1 MITTAAIYARV
12 SSARQKE
19 EQTIASQ
26 TEALRAFAAAEG
38 LDVPQEWIFEDEGV
52 SGATLIRPELERLRD
67 LAAEIEIP
75 VVLCHSPD
83 RLARRYAYQ
92 ALLIEEFARA
102 GTEVRFI
109 KGPKAKTPEDELLLQ
124 FQGMIAEYERAQITE
139 RTRRG
144 KLHRARSG
152 SAAVLS
158 GAPYG
163 YRYVRKSEEA
173 EARYEIVEPEAVVVR
188 ELFRLYVDENESIA
202 GLSRWLGDQGIVTA
216 TGKTRWDRSTI
227 WGMLRNPA
235 YCGRAAFGKTR
246 MVSARP
252 KMTRPVR
259 RKGKR
264 IPPSGQVTRDQPE
277 SDWIEIAVPPIVS
290 DQSFQL
296 AARRLQ
302 DNRRFAPRGTKEP
315 SFLQGLVACATCGY
329 SYYRTSTRTKKRR
342 LYYYRCLGSDD
353 YRYENGR
360 VCSSR
365 PVRQDYLEDL
375 VWGHVTRL
383 MADPGLIRAEIERR
397 LSDLRAT
404 SPITAQ
410 KSRLELEFSRCTRA
424 KTRLLEAYQ
433 EELVSLD
440 ELRARMPDLRKKE
453 STLRV
458 QLDALKAETLD
469 QETYVA
475 LAESLETFFERLRDG
490 AETCAVEER
499 QRIVRLL
506 VKEVLVDPE
515 RILIRH
521 SIPTRNPDSDGSY
534 PLRWRSHH
542 SALRRA
548 LRRRSEHARSLL
560 NGSLQPALHIKVNP
574 ALRAVMSHRS
584 HHQVVGQTSKEV
596 LNVQVDD
603 PVLLPTPLTSFS
615 QSIVSTAAW
624 SCTKRRGM
632 KLWFH
637 LTFQELF
644 DHGLCDAVGDC
655 RDSQRTPPTT
665 LLGDLHAPDGR
676 REIAARRHPI
686 PNLVQ
691 IAFQVG
697 LESRQRLT
705 IYPRRSSIRSDPLV
719 RFPDR
724 LFGYLVRLAATTW
737 LLPHRLTTSLG

>member
-67 LAAEIEIP
+67 LAAEIEIS

-173 EARYEIVEPEAVVVR
+173 EARYEIVEQEAVVVR

-383 MADPGLIRAEIERR
+383 MADPRLIRAEIERR

-534 PLRWRSHH
+534 PLRWRSHY
-542 SALRRA
+542 SPLRRA
-548 LRRRSEHARSLL
+548 GVGLRQPPFLQNAGPQPLPDQTEQHPVSHPMANNLPELLVIERPKKILDVQLQHPAATHPHQPIPQPLQRLMRRA
-560 NGSLQPALHIKVNP
+560 PWTKAV
-574 ALRAVMSHRS
+574 RAIL
-584 HHQVVGQTSKEV
+584 EV
-596 LNVQVDD
+596 LLVHCLQHQHNGALQDLVLKRGNPDRPGLSTLAFRNLD
-603 PVLLPTPLTSFS
+603 PPY
-615 QSIVSTAAW
+615 
-624 SCTKRRGM
+624 RRGPVRS
-632 KLWFH
+632 
-637 LTFQELF
+637 
-644 DHGLCDAVGDC
+644 GL
-655 RDSQRTPPTT
+655 RT
-665 LLGDLHAPDGR
+665 L
-676 REIAARRHPI
+676 
-686 PNLVQ
+686 
-691 IAFQVG
+691 
-697 LESRQRLT
+697 
-705 IYPRRSSIRSDPLV
+705 
-719 RFPDR
+719 
-724 LFGYLVRLAATTW
+724 
-737 LLPHRLTTSLG
+737 

>member
-1 MITTAAIYARV
+1 MITTGAIYARV

-67 LAAEIEIP
+67 LAAEVEIP

-109 KGPKAKTPEDELLLQ
+109 TGPKAKTPEDELLLQ

-173 EARYEIVEPEAVVVR
+173 EARYEIVEQEAVVVR

-534 PLRWRSHH
+534 PLRWRSQDSTLGRAGDRLAADAILAEDSSLEEPLDQAQNTFVFDPIAHATH
-542 SALRRA
+542 QGRVVDLVEARLDVRLEHPLVSARPEEVDLSDCV
-548 LRRRSEHARSLL
+548 LS
-560 NGSLQPALHIKVNP
+560 P
-574 ALRAVMSHRS
+574 ALRAEAIR
-584 HHQVVGQTSKEV
+584 
-596 LNVQVDD
+596 
-603 PVLLPTPLTSFS
+603 
-615 QSIVSTAAW
+615 AW
-624 SCTKRRGM
+624 
-632 KLWFH
+632 
-637 LTFQELF
+637 
-644 DHGLCDAVGDC
+644 
-655 RDSQRTPPTT
+655 
-665 LLGDLHAPDGR
+665 
-676 REIAARRHPI
+676 
-686 PNLVQ
+686 
-691 IAFQVG
+691 
-697 LESRQRLT
+697 LE
-705 IYPRRSSIRSDPLV
+705 V
-719 RFPDR
+719 RFEDR
-724 LFGYLVRLAATTW
+724 LEHQLQQHLHGSVRGSRDPEAAELA
-737 LLPHRLTTSLG
+737 